1 MNTEKL
7 RLGSSFRKSISRA
20 AEILK
25 SGGIVAI
32 PTETVYGLA
41 ASAFDEN
48 AIKKVFEAK
57 GRPQDNPL
65 IVHISNMDM
74 LNEIASD
81 IPKAAIDCAKCF
93 WPGPLTMVLPR
104 TDKTADAVSAGL
116 DTVAVRM
123 PSDSVALSIINESG
137 LPLAAPSAN
146 KSGSPSPTTATHVE
160 NDLDGRIDAIVFGDE
175 CEVGV
180 ESTVISFCCNP
191 PRLLRPGAVT
201 IEDLKKIIPDIA
213 VDKAVLAEPESNERV
228 ASPGMKYKHYAPKT
242 DSYLVEG
249 SSMAFAEYVN
259 SYDSALAV
267 CFEEES
273 GLIKIP
279 KLVYGKGDNE
289 LSLAHEVFSVLR
301 QVDAFGVNRVF
312 IHAPSKQGV
321 GLAVYNRLIRAT
333 GFKVIHLNKEIIGL
347 TGPTGAGKSSLTI
360 AADELGFKVIDCD
373 TLARKAVEKGTDGLK
388 AIIKV
393 FGEDILEI
401 DGSLNRKKLA
411 EKAFSSKEN
420 TELLNKTIFP
430 FIKKLCFEEISR
442 YDKVILDAPT
452 LFESGLDSV
461 CTKTI
466 AVLADK
472 NIRLS
477 RIMERDSIS
486 KEAALLRMNA
496 GKNDDFYKQNAD
508 VILFNNG
515 EANELINH
523 FKNILTDI

>member
-7 RLGSSFRKSISRA
+7 RLGESFRKSIARA

-25 SGGIVAI
+25 NGGIVAI

-41 ASAFDEN
+41 ASAYDEN

-65 IVHISNMDM
+65 IVHISNMEM
-74 LNEIASD
+74 LNDIACD
-81 IPKAAIDCAKCF
+81 IPKEALECAKCF

-104 TDKTADAVSAGL
+104 TEKTAACVSAGL

-123 PSDSVALSIINESG
+123 PSDNVALSIIDESG

-146 KSGSPSPTTATHVE
+146 TSGSPSPTSAFHVE
-160 NDLDGRIDAIVFGDE
+160 NDLDGKIDAIVYGDE

-201 IEDLKKIIPDIA
+201 VEDLRGIIPDIA
-213 VDKAVLAEPESNERV
+213 VDKAVLAEPKSDEKV

-242 DSYLVEG
+242 ESYLVEG
-249 SSMAFAEYVN
+249 NAMAFAEFVN
-259 SYDSALAV
+259 SYDRALAV

-273 GLIKIP
+273 NLIKIP

-301 QVDAFGVNRVF
+301 QVDAFATQKVF

-321 GLAVYNRLIRAT
+321 GLAVYNRLIRAA
-333 GFKVIHLNKEIIGL
+333 GFKVIRLNKNIIGL
-347 TGPTGAGKSSLTI
+347 TGPTGAGKSSLKKT
-360 AADELGFKVIDCD
+360 ADELGFKVIDCD
-373 TLARKAVEKGTDGLK
+373 CLARKAVEKGTEGLNT
-388 AIIKV
+388 IIKV

-401 DGSLNRKKLA
+401 DGSLNRKRLA

-452 LFESGLDSV
+452 LFESGLNSI
-461 CTKTI
+461 CTKTV
-466 AVLADK
+466 AVLADSK
-472 NIRLS
+472 VRLR
-477 RIMERDSIS
+477 RIMERDGIS
-486 KEAALLRMNA
+486 EEAAKLRMNA
-496 GKNDDFYKQNAD
+496 GKKDDFYKDNAD
-508 VILFNNG
+508 VIIYNNG
-515 EANELINH
+515 DVLEFQKE
-523 FKNILTDI
+523 FKAFLNDM

>member
-1 MNTEKL
+1 M
-7 RLGSSFRKSISRA
+7 
-20 AEILK
+20 
-25 SGGIVAI
+25 
-32 PTETVYGLA
+32 
-41 ASAFDEN
+41 
-48 AIKKVFEAK
+48 
-57 GRPQDNPL
+57 
-65 IVHISNMDM
+65 
-74 LNEIASD
+74 
-81 IPKAAIDCAKCF
+81 
-93 WPGPLTMVLPR
+93 
-104 TDKTADAVSAGL
+104 
-116 DTVAVRM
+116 
-123 PSDSVALSIINESG
+123 
-137 LPLAAPSAN
+137 
-146 KSGSPSPTTATHVE
+146 
-160 NDLDGRIDAIVFGDE
+160 
-175 CEVGV
+175 
-180 ESTVISFCCNP
+180 
-191 PRLLRPGAVT
+191 T

-373 TLARKAVEKGTDGLK
+373 ALARKAVEKGSDGLK